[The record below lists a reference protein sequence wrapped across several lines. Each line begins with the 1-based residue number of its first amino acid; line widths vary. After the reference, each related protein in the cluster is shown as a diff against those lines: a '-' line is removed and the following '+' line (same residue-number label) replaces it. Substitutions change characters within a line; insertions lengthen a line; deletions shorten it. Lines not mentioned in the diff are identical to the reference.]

1 DAVTLVAVRG
11 RLMQTARNDGAML
24 AVQATEDEAVSFLAD
39 YEGRLTV
46 AALNG
51 PEATVLSGD
60 EDAVAEALAHWTD
73 LGRRAKR
80 LTVSHAFHSAHMDE
94 VLDEFRT
101 AISGLT
107 FHAPRIPVISNV
119 TGLPATDDDL
129 RSPDYWARHIRQAV
143 RFHPGIQ
150 HLEANGTTR
159 YLELGPD
166 ATLTALAQDTLTQP
180 AVLAPTLRKNTPEPT
195 TLATAA
201 ARLHTAGHT
210 PATWQPP
217 TPTHIP
223 DGLPTYPFQHE
234 HYWVERTNAS
244 GTDVTSAGLVS
255 AGHPFLGALVTLADS
270 DQLVLT
276 GRISLRTHPWL
287 ADHTISG
294 TTLLPGTAFT
304 DLALHA
310 ASHTDTPTLE
320 DLTLEAP
327 LALREKGSVELQVV
341 VDSAAGSDRRAFTV
355 HARGEDA
362 ESWTRHASGALSAGP
377 GGTGAGRASLA
388 WPPPGEQVDLTGLYE
403 ELNAHGY
410 AYGAAFRGLTAAWR
424 DGDDLYAEIELPGE
438 ADALGHPV
446 HPALLDAALHPLLLD
461 LVGGAPDAV
470 RLPFSW
476 SDVTLHAT
484 GAARLRVRL
493 TRSGADT
500 VTLTA
505 DDPEGG
511 PVVDVGALLIR
522 PADIGAATAAS
533 GDRSHALFR
542 VDWRAVPGA
551 VVTRT
556 DGSAAGAPVR
566 AVVGPDAIGVG
577 DALGEGAVRYA
588 DLDALAAA
596 DGPVPAEVLVP
607 FTPGRPPRGT
617 YDPVAIAR
625 EAPHRMLG
633 LIQRW
638 LADERFADSRMV
650 VVTRN
655 AVSTRYDESIRDQSL
670 AVWGLVRSAQTEH
683 PGRFLLVDV
692 DRDEASYRSLGT
704 ALDTPDE
711 TQLALRR
718 GTVLAARLTPSAPE
732 GRLPVPAGSGG
743 WRLGA
748 TAKDTLENLAL
759 LPAEAPAAPLAP
771 GEVRVQVRAAGL
783 NFRDVLITLGQYP
796 GEAPIASEGAGYVLE
811 TGPGVVGLAPGDR
824 VMGLFPEGAA
834 GPVAVTDHR
843 LLSRV
848 PAGWSFTQAA
858 ATPVVFLTA
867 LYALTDLAGVRA
879 GQTVLIHAAAGGVGM
894 AATQIARA
902 LGLEV
907 YGTASPAKWDAL
919 RFQGFDDAHLAN
931 SRTLDFEREILAA
944 TEGRGVDVVLDA
956 LVGEYVDASLRLLPR
971 GGRFVEMGKA
981 DVRDPEQVA
990 RAHPGVVY
998 RSFDLME
1005 AGPDRIRE
1013 MLAELLALFEAGRL
1027 GPLPVEAWDVRR
1039 ARDAFRHLG
1048 QARHTGKVVLT
1059 LPRALDPDGTVLVT
1073 GATGTLGRLLAR
1085 HLATR
1090 HGVRHLLLT
1099 SRRGPGAPG
1108 ADELVAELAEV
1119 GARATV
1125 VACDTG
1131 DPASVRRL
1139 FASVDP
1145 AHPLTAVV
1153 HTAGVL
1159 DDGTI
1164 ESMTPERLDRVAR
1177 SKQDAAW
1184 LITNEIHDLDLSAY
1198 VMFSSFAG
1206 IIGNAG
1212 QSNYAA
1218 TNSFLDGV
1226 AAYHRSNGLPGVSL
1240 AWGLWG
1246 ADGTADGAGSG
1257 GGGMAGALGAGD
1269 LARLAGAGLAP
1280 IDPEQ
1285 GLALFDEALTT
1296 DEPLLV
1302 PLRLDPPA
1310 LRARAEAGTLPPLL
1324 RGLVRPRTRRAAAG
1338 RPAPAG
1344 AGSLAERL
1352 AAVDPAERDRQ
1363 LLALVRAEA
1372 AAVLGHGAGDTLA
1385 PERAFKDV
1393 GFDSLTAVELRNRLN
1408 AATGLRLPSSLV
1420 FDHPTPA
1427 ALAAHLRTGL
1437 FGDAEPAAA
1446 PAARRATPAVAA
1458 PADEDP
1464 IAIVGMA
1471 CRYAGGVA
1479 SPEDLWR
1486 LVLSGT
1492 DAVTGFPEDR
1502 GWDTEALY
1510 DPDPARSGTSYTRR
1524 GAFLTGADRFDA
1536 AFFGINPREATAM
1549 DPQQRLL
1556 LETAWEA
1563 VERAGIDPTTLR
1575 GSDTGVFA
1583 GVVAGDYVTRLGQAP
1598 EAVEGYLATGT
1609 TASVASGRIAYSFG
1623 LEGPAVSVD
1632 TACSSS
1638 LVALHLAAQS
1648 LRQGECSLA
1657 LAGGATVLAGPT
1669 SFVEFSRQRAL
1680 SPDGHAKAFS
1690 DSADGTG
1697 WGEGAGL
1704 LLLERLSD
1712 ARRNGHPVLA
1722 LVRGTAT
1729 NQDGASNGLSAP
1741 NGPSQE
1747 RVIRQAL
1754 ANARLTPAQ
1763 VDAVE
1768 AHGTGT
1774 RLGDPIEAQAL
1785 INTYGSERDAEHPL
1799 WLGSLKSNVGHT
1811 MAAAGVGG
1819 VIKMVM
1825 AMRNGRLPRTL
1836 HVERPT
1842 THVDW
1847 SDGTVRLLTEEQEWR
1862 TAGDEPRR
1870 AGVSSFGISGTNAHV
1885 IIEQAPEET
1894 GTTEE
1899 EELPDL
1905 PWLLSAK
1912 TEQGLKDQARLLHA
1926 YATEN
1931 PHVPV
1936 RQIAGTL
1943 AARTRFD
1950 HRAVVDAGDR
1960 TALLAGLD
1968 ALAGGREVPGLV
1980 TGTTVGHEPGR
1991 VVFVFPGQ
1999 GSQWLAMGRELMRN
2013 SEEFAGYVRECAD
2026 ALAPHTDWDLTAVL
2040 AGDPGAASLDRVD
2053 VVQPALFA
2061 MMVSLARLWR
2071 RHGVE
2076 PAAVIGHSQGE
2087 IAAAYLAGA
2096 LTLADAARIAAL
2108 RSRAITRLAGTGG
2121 MLSVQ
2126 LPADVVRERLIDD
2139 TYVAAVNGP
2148 ALTVVSG
2155 APHAL
2160 ETLKETFTGEG
2171 VRARTI
2177 PVDYASHSP
2186 HVDALRDELRELLG
2200 GIEPRATDVP
2210 FWSTVTRGP
2219 LAGTELTVD
2228 YWVRNLREPVLFEET
2243 VRGLLAAG
2251 HTVFVEASAHPVLV
2265 PAIQETVEEAG
2276 AAAVA
2281 LGTLRRDQG
2290 GLDRFGTSLAE
2301 AHVAG
2306 ASPAAW
2312 RPALPPADPAGPPTY
2327 PFQRQRYW
2335 LEGTGAAVDADG
2347 LGLDTAGHPLLGASV
2362 PLAGS
2367 GQVVFTGRVS
2377 LRTHPWLAEHAVE
2390 GTVLLPGT
2398 AFLDL
2403 ALYAAD
2409 RTGADGVE
2417 DLTLEAPLPLAEQG
2431 AAVLQVTVGAPDES
2445 GLRPLGIH
2453 SRTGEG
2459 ADWIRHATGTLGAA
2473 SAADRASAGDQAWP
2487 PAGERVDLGD
2497 AYGELLARGYA
2508 YGPLF
2513 QGLTALWRDG
2523 DDLYAEV
2530 ELPED
2535 AEDAATTGHCV
2546 HPALLDAALHPLALA
2561 PAGADGSTGT
2571 DGSGGS
2577 GEVLLPFSFG
2587 GVRLHRTGAKALR
2600 ARLTRTGG
2608 TSVALRLT
2616 DAEGFPVVD
2625 VETLALRPL
2634 PAAELAALRSRGT
2647 ADLPLYAVGWTAAGQ
2662 AAPTAPAAPA
2672 AGTWAVLGEGGD
2684 AFAAALGDAPVFAGA
2699 AQLGAAVADGTLRLP
2714 DTVLAVLP
2722 AAEEPAGVTGTVPT
2736 GAEVRAVLDPLL
2748 ALLRDWQ
2755 ADDRLAAGRLLVAAR
2770 GAVAV
2775 RDGDTVDP
2783 AAAAAWGLLRTARSE
2798 NPDRIALVDH
2808 DGTDASLRALAAGTG
2823 PAESEL
2829 ALREGAWYA
2838 PRLTALPDTPGP
2850 EAGAEARPWDPD
2862 GTVLVTGG
2870 TGTLGGLVARRLVT
2884 DHGVRHLLLTGRRGP
2899 AAPGATELAAELTA
2913 LGAEVRIEACDAGDR
2928 DELAAL
2934 LAGIPADHPLTAVVH
2949 AAGVLDD
2956 GVIQSLTPER
2966 LGTVLAAKADAALHL
2981 HELTRELPLA
2991 AFVLFSSLAGVV
3003 GNAGQGNYAAANA
3016 LLDGLAVRRR
3026 ALGLPALSLAW
3037 GLWADGSA
3045 LTGHLDGRERDR
3057 LGRDGVVPLAAED
3070 GLALLDRALAGA
3082 PAAVVAAR
3090 LDRAELRRRAGA
3102 GLLPPLFGGLVPAPA
3117 RRAAAATPSGS
3128 LAERLGGVPEE
3139 ERERLVLDLVRE
3151 TAALVLGHGDTG
3163 LIDDEHSFKELGFD
3177 SLTAVEFRNRL
3188 SAATGLRLPTTVVFD
3203 HPSPAALA
3211 TLLRTRAEEAAAK
3224 AAAAPGTD
3232 PATGSDPL
3240 VGLDALEKALSLTPE
3255 TDTDTRTEV
3264 GRRLREL
3271 LSGLEASTA
3280 AGSPEAGPEDVA
3292 GRIKSA
3298 STSDLLDLI
3307 DSEFG
3312 RKARSK

>member
-1 DAVTLVAVRG
+1 
-11 RLMQTARNDGAML
+11 MQTARNDGAML
-24 AVQATEDEAVSFLAD
+24 AIQTTEDEITPFLTA
-39 YEGRLTV
+39 YKGRLTV

-51 PEATVLSGD
+51 PDATVLSGD
-60 EDAVAEALAHWTD
+60 EDAVTEALAHWTG

-94 VLDEFRT
+94 VLADFRE
-101 AISGLT
+101 AIEGLT
-107 FHAPRIPVISNV
+107 FHAPKIPVISNV
-119 TGLPATDDDL
+119 TGLPATGDDL
-129 RSPDYWARHIRQAV
+129 RSPDYWARHIRGTV

-150 HLEANGTTR
+150 HLETNGTTR

-166 ATLTALAQDTLTQP
+166 AVLTALAQDTLTGP
-180 AVLAPTLRKNTPEPT
+180 AVLAPTLRKNAPEPT
-195 TLATAA
+195 TLATAL

-210 PATWQPP
+210 PTTWQPQAS
-217 TPTHIP
+217 THIP
-223 DGLPTYPFQHE
+223 EDLPTYPFQRE
-234 HYWVERTNAS
+234 HYWIERTTAS
-244 GTDVTSAGLVS
+244 GSDVRSAGLVS
-255 AGHPFLGALVTLADS
+255 AGHPFLGALVTLADT

-276 GRISLRTHPWL
+276 GRISPRTHPWL

-294 TTLLPGTAFT
+294 TALLPGTAFV

-310 ASHTDTPTLE
+310 AGHTDTPALE

-327 LALREKGSVELQVV
+327 LVLREKEAVELQLVV
-341 VDSAAGSDRRAFTV
+341 EAAAGSDRRGFTI

-362 ESWTRHASGALSAGP
+362 ESWTRHASGTLSPAP
-377 GGTGAGRASLA
+377 DGTGADRASLP
-388 WPPPGEQVDLTGLYE
+388 WPPPGEQADLSGLYE
-403 ELNAHGY
+403 ELHAQGY
-410 AYGAAFRGLTAAWR
+410 AYGTAFQGLRAAWR
-424 DGDDLYAEIELPGE
+424 DGDDLYAEIELPEE

-461 LVGGAPDAV
+461 LVGGTPETV

-522 PADIGAATAAS
+522 PADIGAVSAAS
-533 GDRSHALFR
+533 GDGSHALYR
-542 VDWRAVPGA
+542 VDWRPVPGA
-551 VVTRT
+551 AEART
-556 DGSAAGAPVR
+556 GDEATAAAPVR
-566 AVVGPDAIGVG
+566 AVVGPDVIGVA
-577 DALGEGAVRYA
+577 DALGDGAVRYA
-588 DLDALAAA
+588 DLDELAAA
-596 DGPVPAEVLVP
+596 GPVPAEVLVP

-617 YDPVAIAR
+617 YNPVAIAR

-638 LADERFADSRMV
+638 LADERFAGSRMV
-650 VVTRN
+650 VVTRH

-692 DRDEASYRSLGT
+692 DRDEASHRSLGT
-704 ALDTPDE
+704 ALGTPGE

-732 GRLPVPAGSGG
+732 GRLAVPAGSAG

-748 TAKDTLENLAL
+748 TARGTLENLAL
-759 LPAEAPAAPLAP
+759 LPAEAPDAPLAP
-771 GEVRVQVRAAGL
+771 GQVRVGVRAAGL

-796 GEAPIASEGAGYVLE
+796 GEAPIASEGAGHVLE

-824 VMGLFPEGAA
+824 VMGLFTEGAA

-867 LYALTDLAGVRA
+867 LYALTDLAGARA
-879 GQTVLIHAAAGGVGM
+879 GQTALIHAAAGGVGM

-902 LGLEV
+902 LGVEV

-981 DVRDPEQVA
+981 DIRDPERVA
-990 RAHPGVVY
+990 QAHPGVVY
-998 RSFDLME
+998 RAFDLME

-1013 MLAELLALFEAGRL
+1013 MLDDLLTLFEAGRL

-1059 LPRALDPDGTVLVT
+1059 LPRDLDPEGTVLVT
-1073 GATGTLGRLLAR
+1073 GASGTLGRLLAR
-1085 HLATR
+1085 HMATR
-1090 HGVRHLLLT
+1090 HGIRHLLLT

-1108 ADELVAELAEV
+1108 ADELVAELAEI

-1164 ESMTPERLDRVAR
+1164 ESMTPERLDTVAR
-1177 SKQDAAW
+1177 SKQDAVW
-1184 LITNEIHDLDLSAY
+1184 LITDEIRDLDLAAF

-1206 IIGNAG
+1206 VIGSAG

-1226 AAYHRSNGLPGVSL
+1226 AAYQRSNGLPGVSL
-1240 AWGLWG
+1240 AWGPWG
-1246 ADGTADGAGSG
+1246 AAGKTG
-1257 GGGMAGALGAGD
+1257 GGDGGGMAGTLDAGD
-1269 LARLAGAGLAP
+1269 LARLTGAGFAP
-1280 IDPEQ
+1280 IDPQQ

-1302 PLRLDPPA
+1302 PLRLNPSA
-1310 LRARAEAGTLPPLL
+1310 LRARAESGTLPPLL
-1324 RGLVRPRTRRAAAG
+1324 RGLVRSRTRRAAAG

-1363 LLALVRAEA
+1363 LLALVRAET
-1372 AAVLGHGAGDTLA
+1372 AAVLGHGSGDTLA
-1385 PERAFKDV
+1385 PERAFKDI

-1437 FGDAEPAAA
+1437 LGDAEPATA
-1446 PAARRATPAVAA
+1446 PAARRGTPAPAV

-1471 CRYAGGVA
+1471 CRYAGGVS

-1486 LVLSGT
+1486 LVMSGT
-1492 DAVTGFPEDR
+1492 DAVTEFPEDR

-1510 DPDPARSGTSYTRR
+1510 DPDPTRSGTSYTRR

-1563 VERAGIDPTTLR
+1563 VERAGIDPTALR

-1623 LEGPAVSVD
+1623 FEGPAVSVD

-1747 RVIRQAL
+1747 RVIRRAL
-1754 ANARLTPAQ
+1754 ANARLTAAQ

-1785 INTYGSERDAEHPL
+1785 INTYGMGRDAEHPL
-1799 WLGSLKSNVGHT
+1799 WLGSLKSNIGHT

-1847 SDGTVRLLTEEQEWR
+1847 SDGTVRLLTEEQAWR
-1862 TAGDEPRR
+1862 TPGDEPRR

-1885 IIEQAPEET
+1885 IIEQAPEES
-1894 GTTEE
+1894 GAEE
-1899 EELPDL
+1899 EQLPHL

-1912 TEQGLKDQARLLHA
+1912 TGEGLKDQARLLHT
-1926 YATEN
+1926 YATEH
-1931 PHVPV
+1931 PEVPV
-1936 RQIAGTL
+1936 RQVAGAL
-1943 AARTRFD
+1943 AARARFD
-1950 HRAVVDAGDR
+1950 HRAVVDASDR

-1991 VVFVFPGQ
+1991 AVFVFPGQ
-1999 GSQWLAMGRELMRN
+1999 GSQWLAMGRELMRD
-2013 SEEFAGYVRECAD
+2013 SEEFAGYVRECAE

-2040 AGDPGAASLDRVD
+2040 AGDPDAASLDRVD

-2071 RHGVE
+2071 GHGVE

-2096 LTLADAARIAAL
+2096 LSLADAARVAAL

-2155 APHAL
+2155 APRAL
-2160 ETLKETFTGEG
+2160 ETLKEQFTSQGF
-2171 VRARTI
+2171 RARLI

-2186 HVDALRDELRELLG
+2186 HVDALREELGELLG
-2200 GIEPRATDVP
+2200 GIEPRATEVP
-2210 FWSTVTRGP
+2210 FWSTVARGP
-2219 LAGTELTVD
+2219 LAGTELTGE

-2251 HTVFVEASAHPVLV
+2251 HTTFVEVSAHPVLV
-2265 PAIQETVEEAG
+2265 PAIQDTVADAG
-2276 AAAVA
+2276 ASAVA
-2281 LGTLRRDQG
+2281 LGTLRRDRG
-2290 GLDRFGTSLAE
+2290 GLGRFGTSLAE
-2301 AHVAG
+2301 AHVTG
-2306 ASPAAW
+2306 TSPAAW
-2312 RPALPPADPAGPPTY
+2312 RPTLPPADPAGPPTY

-2335 LEGTGAAVDADG
+2335 LEGTGASVDADG

-2362 PLAGS
+2362 PLADS
-2367 GQVVFTGRVS
+2367 GQIVFTGRVS

-2390 GTVLLPGT
+2390 GTALLPGT
-2398 AFLDL
+2398 GFLDL
-2403 ALYAAD
+2403 ALHAAD

-2417 DLTLEAPLPLAEQG
+2417 DLTLEAPLRLAEQG
-2431 AAVLQVTVGAPDES
+2431 AAVLQVTVGAPDGS

-2453 SRTGEG
+2453 SRTGEDAG
-2459 ADWIRHATGTLGAA
+2459 WIRHATGTLGASTA
-2473 SAADRASAGDQAWP
+2473 GPADPAPVGHPVWP
-2487 PAGERVDLGD
+2487 PAGDPVDLGD

-2535 AEDAATTGHCV
+2535 TDTTGHSV

-2561 PAGADGSTGT
+2561 PAGTEGPTGP
-2571 DGSGGS
+2571 DGSGDS
-2577 GEVLLPFSFG
+2577 AELLLPFSFG

-2600 ARLTRTGG
+2600 VRLTRTGG

-2616 DAEGFPVVD
+2616 DAEGAPVAE
-2625 VETLALRPL
+2625 VETLSLRPL

-2647 ADLPLYAVGWTAAGQ
+2647 ADLPLYAVGWTTAGQ
-2662 AAPTAPAAPA
+2662 AAPVAPAAPA
-2672 AGTWAVLGEGGD
+2672 EGAWAVLGEHGGEI
-2684 AFAAALGDAPVFAGA
+2684 AAALGDAPVFAGTA
-2699 AQLGAAVADGTLRLP
+2699 ELGAAVAAGTLRLP

-2722 AAEEPAGVTGTVPT
+2722 AAEEPAGVTGALPT
-2736 GAEVRAVLDPLL
+2736 GADVRAVLDPLL

-2755 ADDRLAAGRLLVAAR
+2755 ADEHLAAGRLLVAAR

-2783 AAAAAWGLLRTARSE
+2783 VAAAAWGLLRTARSE

-2823 PAESEL
+2823 RGESEL
-2829 ALREGAWYA
+2829 ALREGLWYA
-2838 PRLTALPDTPGP
+2838 PRLTALPDAPGP
-2850 EAGAEARPWDPD
+2850 DTGADAGAGARPWDPD

-2884 DHGVRHLLLTGRRGP
+2884 DHGVRHLLLTSRRGP
-2899 AAPGATELAAELTA
+2899 AAPGAASLAAELTA
-2913 LGAEVRIEACDAGDR
+2913 LGAEVRIEARDAGDR
-2928 DELAAL
+2928 DGLAAL
-2934 LAGIPADHPLTAVVH
+2934 LAGIPSGHPLTAVVH

-2966 LGTVLAAKADAALHL
+2966 LDTVLAAKADAALHL

-3057 LGRDGVVPLAAED
+3057 LGRDGVVPLTAED

-3082 PAAVVAAR
+3082 PAAVVTAR

-3102 GLLPPLFGGLVPAPA
+3102 GFLPPLFGGLVPAPA
-3117 RRAAAATPSGS
+3117 RRAAASTPSGS
-3128 LAERLGGVPEE
+3128 LAERLGQVPEK

-3151 TAALVLGHGDTG
+3151 TAALVLGHSDTG

-3188 SAATGLRLPTTVVFD
+3188 GAATGLRLPATVVFD
-3203 HPSPAALA
+3203 HPSPVALA

-3224 AAAAPGTD
+3224 AAATRGTD
-3232 PATGSDPL
+3232 PAAGSDPL
-3240 VGLDALEKALSLTPE
+3240 AGLDALEKALSLTAE
-3255 TDTDTRTEV
+3255 TDSATRTEV

-3271 LSGLEASTA
+3271 LSGLEASASA
-3280 AGSPEAGPEDVA
+3280 AGGSPKAGPEDVA
-3292 GRIKSA
+3292 ARIKSA
-3298 STSDLLDLI
+3298 SATDLLDLI